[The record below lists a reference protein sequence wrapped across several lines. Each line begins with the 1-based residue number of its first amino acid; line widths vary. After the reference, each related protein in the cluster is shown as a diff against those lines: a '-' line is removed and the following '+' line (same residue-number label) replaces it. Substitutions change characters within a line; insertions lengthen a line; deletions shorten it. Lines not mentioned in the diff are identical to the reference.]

1 MEVTMT
7 IVDAAGNPVVAVACD
22 FAIVEQPGS
31 DAYVTVT
38 SPVTD
43 GNGHATALLYAG
55 SSQGT
60 VQVLAACGDII
71 RVVEVAVILPPASL
85 PGTGTWAQRD
95 DGGRLLLI
103 ELSLALGVFAG
114 LIVAGKRLR
123 AHT

>member
-1 MEVTMT
+1 VEVTMT

-22 FAIVEQPGS
+22 FAVVEQPGS

-43 GNGHATALLYAG
+43 GNGHATALLQAG

-60 VQVLAACGDII
+60 VQVLAVCGDII

-103 ELSLALGVFAG
+103 ELSLALGVLGA
-114 LIVAGKRLR
+114 LTITARRLR
-123 AHT
+123 ARS